1 MPSNIHLTINQAF
14 MFKLPNLI
22 WTECNEYS
30 GTQIE
35 KMVTMIGSCSFDT
48 QDKKSTMFAS
58 VAEFLE
64 TWLKINRKPFWFMKS
79 RVGRE
84 TKKVSR

>member
-1 MPSNIHLTINQAF
+1 

-35 KMVTMIGSCSFDT
+35 KMVTMIGDSSFDT
-48 QDKKSTMFAS
+48 AEKKNTIFSG

-64 TWLKINRKPFWFMKS
+64 IWLKINRKPFWFMKS
-79 RVGRE
+79 RVGRQ
-84 TKKVSR
+84 TKKVGRF